1 VQKGWLDESG
11 GLEFMHSVHS
21 AKLRFG
27 QTLPLTHYFD
37 NASRYNIA
45 SSENTLRLPVVIPE
59 NMPLMNTSVFS
70 IVGDLYTRRNGSN
83 SQTHV
88 VRDDLEAAT
97 GLSLHSL
104 VLQGQSDS
112 SQADISQADLQ
123 AIWDVF
129 QGAKNASRYT
139 RLLNMI
145 GTLIKKTNTQ
155 SSSYKPLENAY
166 QNLYALKLLSD
177 IPKMVADNMV
187 RIDPG
192 FLSPADLKAEME
204 KRGWKDKAD
213 LVVVGLGPT
222 GLATLYHAARA
233 GKKVVVFEGGYAF
246 QNFSNENQPVHELR
260 TSCDTSSILPT
271 DIVPSE
277 ARIRPGHHM
286 PLNRPHH
293 GNPIRKHVID
303 SIQHEDKRNGWA
315 NPLEYSIND
324 DNGFRPALRGEFFKY
339 LDLILDDLKK
349 LPNVIVVENAPVSEV
364 SQKNASKKAAFS
376 VETEQ
381 GHQVKAGHVLMTYGL
396 LGTEGEWIRIPKMVE
411 KMIGGQ
417 PDQYLKLTQ
426 DADLLDS
433 GKLSKLYKN
442 EPQSGTA
449 SSSLNSPQPVIA
461 AALLGRPEVWDYLKA
476 LPNGA
481 RMGVIGSGETAGK
494 SALEL
499 LRLNPQLRVDI
510 FLNGPLLPAQVQT
523 PGRFFQTPSILR
535 VLRDSALGFI
545 TKNYWQKEFGTPIT
559 TPTALQLL
567 REHEAGR
574 IRIFELNQSMEHPQ
588 VELETVATKQGVTTR
603 VVCKQPEIM
612 TALQQQ
618 NKYYRSKNLPE
629 VPLGD
634 DGLLSI
640 LTGGIVLATGYD
652 LKKASEQNGLLKST
666 IDKGLLQYTEG
677 VKDTK
682 PVLTGT
688 TDRLKGIGGP
698 FTVSASD
705 STIRGACARAYHTVL
720 NWFGHPHSKSPAPI
734 KQEQVRLTD
743 LKAQAPGPSQL
754 NLAEVVHAGLP
765 DEPPISMLRDLV
777 SRSAIGAHL
786 NAPERVIVE
795 RGLMHSHNQTGVL
808 S

>member
-1 VQKGWLDESG
+1 MSP
-11 GLEFMHSVHS
+11 VHQ
-21 AKLRFG
+21 ATLKFG
-27 QTLPLTHYFD
+27 QTVPLTQYFD
-37 NASRYNIA
+37 NPTKYNSQNSDHTI
-45 SSENTLRLPVVIPE
+45 RLPVVIPE
-59 NMPLMNTSVFS
+59 RMPLLEAGTFDTL
-70 IVGDLYTRRNGSN
+70 GDLYTRRNGSRA
-83 SQTHV
+83 QAHL
-88 VRDDLEAAT
+88 VRDALENST
-97 GLSLHSL
+97 GNALHL
-104 VLQGQSDS
+104 LQLQNQSDIP
-112 SQADISQADLQ
+112 QEELQ
-123 AIWDVF
+123 AIVAIF
-129 QGAKNASRYT
+129 KSAKTTNRYT
-139 RLLNMI
+139 KMLNSL
-145 GTLIKKTNTQ
+145 GSLINKIDRQ
-155 SSSYKPLENAY
+155 SVSYKPLESAY
-166 QNLYALKLLSD
+166 QSLYALKLMSD
-177 IPKMVADNMV
+177 IPKMVADNTV

-192 FLSPADLKAEME
+192 FLSPIDLKNEMD

-233 GKKVVVFEGGYAF
+233 GKKVIVFEGGYAF

-271 DIVPSE
+271 DIVPAE

-286 PLNRPHH
+286 PLNRSAHR
-293 GNPIRKHVID
+293 NPIRKNVID
-303 SIQHEDKRNGWA
+303 SIQNEDKRNGWN
-315 NPLEYSIND
+315 NPLEYQLND
-324 DNGFRPALRGEFFKY
+324 DSGFRPALRGEFFKY

-349 LPNVIVVENAPVSEV
+349 LPNVIVVENAPVSGI
-364 SQKNASKKAAFS
+364 SQKNAPKKSSFS

-381 GHQVKAGHVLMTYGL
+381 GHQVKAGYVLMTYGL

-411 KMIGGQ
+411 KMFEER
-417 PDQYLKLTQ
+417 PNDYVKFTQ
-426 DADLLDS
+426 DIDLLDS
-433 GKLSKLYKN
+433 SKISKLYKKS
-442 EPQSGTA
+442 PQAINDGEA
-449 SSSLNSPQPVIA
+449 SPNPQPVIA
-461 AALLGRPEVWDYLKA
+461 AALLGRPEVWDYFKS

-499 LRLNPQLRVDI
+499 LRLNPQLKVDI

-535 VLRDSALGFI
+535 VLKDKALGLI

-567 REHEAGR
+567 REHENGR
-574 IRIFELNQSMEHPQ
+574 IRIFELNQSIEHPQ
-588 VELETVATKQGVTTR
+588 VELETVHTKQGITTR
-603 VVCKQPEIM
+603 VVCKQPELM
-612 TALQQQ
+612 SALQQQ

-666 IDKGLLQYTEG
+666 ISKGLLQYTEG

-682 PVLTGT
+682 PVLTST
-688 TDRLKGIGGP
+688 TERLKGIGGP

-705 STIRGACARAYHTVL
+705 STIRGASARAYHTVL
-720 NWFGHPHSKSPAPI
+720 EWFGHPHSKSPKAI
-734 KQEQVRLTD
+734 KREQERLTE
-743 LKAQAPGPSQL
+743 LKAQSPGPSQL
-754 NLAEVVHAGLP
+754 SFAEIVAVGLP
-765 DEPPISMLRDLV
+765 DEPPVSMLRDLV
-777 SRSAIGAHL
+777 TQSAKGLHL
-786 NAPERVIVE
+786 NAPERVVVE
-795 RGLMHSHNQTGVL
+795 RGLKHAHNQTGVL